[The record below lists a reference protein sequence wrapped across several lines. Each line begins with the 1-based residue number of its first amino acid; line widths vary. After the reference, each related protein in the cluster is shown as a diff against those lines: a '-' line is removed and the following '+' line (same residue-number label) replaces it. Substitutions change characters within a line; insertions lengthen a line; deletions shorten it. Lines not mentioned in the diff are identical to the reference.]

1 MDGLLADGKTL
12 AAAGVAGAGVGI
24 AAGMLYRFAKRK
36 PKNVLVNC
44 WFCNE
49 NTTVPYGNQNCWDC
63 PHCEQY
69 NGFREDGD
77 YNKPIPA
84 QHSEYLNHGTPTG
97 GAWEA
102 TRSSGGAGA
111 GSSGSVVQ
119 QWVSSRHLLCRRCA
133 ANQQL
138 KIRQIANFTPRSEDS
153 YDDEVELYRHHL
165 EQTYRLCRP
174 CQTAVEC
181 YIRHQD
187 RQIRTR
193 MLDLHAR
200 QAPLGRY
207 ADKLSPQQFSA
218 RLPKKVVLLRVLAF
232 ACCAALVATAMLS
245 GGTGGS
251 QDTAAGARRSPS
263 VPPGPPVA
271 TNQAGGLPPRN
282 GTGPRGEQ
290 APGGGTGTGAG
301 AGTGAGTATGT
312 ATASLLETVLLY
324 MPVPEGAT
332 EFLHHAWGLGED
344 HRLGLACCGL
354 SACLLSVLLA
364 GRLRVRRIDA
374 WASLLWLLLL
384 LIHVAE
390 RYAPLTAAT
399 TAAAASNAPSD
410 WLSRLR
416 LPATC
421 LCAAVGLAAA
431 VATRRPAASSRGPK
445 PRRPFGG
452 SLGPSPLVGV
462 PRYLLSVA
470 GGYAGGGG
478 LLTLSPTPPPP
489 FLLAAARHDPR
500 PAGRRA
506 MGSRLSPS
514 SLPTHLHRV
523 LSLGTAPAVYHA
535 EPCYLL
541 ESARPV
547 ASPPLYKANP
557 FSDTLSVASWSR
569 PVSPSCLST
578 SGSLFSDF
586 LTAPRTPPPPPYTPC
601 RPLSPSPLR
610 PRRPL
615 ISPARLVLGSSSS
628 SAGAATGTAAGAST
642 ASSSS
647 TSSPPTPPGSVVAPG
662 DCCQDAASA
671 PRSVGGGRTGLPSRA
686 SMPCGG
692 QSVYGSSD
700 VCSDKS
706 GLVRDSSSGS
716 SQCPVDTTTHSVR
729 REDASCPSRAHGGSP
744 CGVLQSALLGL
755 SLLMNLLFGLLYLHH
770 GLPWLPTDSARGGH
784 ESTGA

>member
-290 APGGGTGTGAG
+290 APGAVRSRSLQSLRGGGD
-301 AGTGAGTATGT
+301 
-312 ATASLLETVLLY
+312 LC
-324 MPVPEGAT
+324 PQVPEGAT

-390 RYAPLTAAT
+390 RYAPLTAA
-399 TAAAASNAPSD
+399 AASNAPSD

-445 PRRPFGG
+445 PRR
-452 SLGPSPLVGV
+452 SDA
-462 PRYLLSVA
+462 VA

-500 PAGRRA
+500 PAGRRPV
-506 MGSRLSPS
+506 GSRLSPS

-535 EPCYLL
+535 
-541 ESARPV
+541 
-547 ASPPLYKANP
+547 
-557 FSDTLSVASWSR
+557 DTLSVASWSR

-662 DCCQDAASA
+662 DC
-671 PRSVGGGRTGLPSRA
+671 
-686 SMPCGG
+686 G